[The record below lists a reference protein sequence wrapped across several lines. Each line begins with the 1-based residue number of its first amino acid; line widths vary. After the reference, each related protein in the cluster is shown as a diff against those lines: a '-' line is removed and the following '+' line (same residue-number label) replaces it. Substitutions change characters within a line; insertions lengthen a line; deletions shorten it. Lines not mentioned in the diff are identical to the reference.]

1 MDESP
6 GKEHVAFTN
15 WAISKG
21 IEINGIAPARFP
33 GRRLGMIAT
42 KTIEEGE
49 IMLTVPQT
57 AMLSIDSIPSSFVDL
72 FPEGTSIHGILA
84 AYLTHGDTKTL
95 KGIDAWR
102 NVWPNWQELEDSTPI
117 LWPSHLRRSN
127 SAFEDEDNSSTPS
140 LLPPSVSGLWNS
152 FEKVPVGVDYDTRY
166 QNMLGKEEKRLTHAW
181 EQVLSV
187 FPKTEWKTFA
197 YYWLIINSRSFY
209 YISPGKD
216 EPEDW
221 NDAIA
226 MVPYADYFNHE
237 DNAACEV
244 RFDHIDYTFRATKRY
259 EKGSEV
265 YMSYGAHSNDF
276 LFVEYGFFLDK
287 NESDSIYLDDIIFQ
301 DLTITDKKE
310 LVHQDCFGNFE
321 VTETGVNASTE
332 TAACLKYM
340 SKRDFRIY
348 VEGRSKRAFDAGKS
362 AEVIRS
368 WIGVYLGECERT
380 MEIIGSML
388 EKLGGSRRRS
398 SVGEKWEKGRLE
410 MLLSRWGQIKR
421 ICEKAIGAVGQGE

>member
-1 MDESP
+1 
-6 GKEHVAFTN
+6 
-15 WAISKG
+15 
-21 IEINGIAPARFP
+21 
-33 GRRLGMIAT
+33 
-42 KTIEEGE
+42 
-49 IMLTVPQT
+49 MLTVPQT

-72 FPEGTSIHGILA
+72 FPDGTSIHGILA
-84 AYLTHGDTKTL
+84 AYLTHGDVKTL
-95 KGIDAWR
+95 KEIDAWR

-117 LWPSHLRRSN
+117 LWPAHLRRSN
-127 SAFEDEDNSSTPS
+127 SAYEDEDNSSTPS

-166 QNMLGKEEKRLTHAW
+166 QNMLAQEEKRLRHAW

-237 DNAACEV
+237 DNAV
-244 RFDHIDYTFRATKRY
+244 K
-259 EKGSEV
+259 KGSEV

-276 LFVEYGFFLDK
+276 LFVEYGFFLDN

-321 VTETGVNASTE
+321 VTETGVDARIE

-348 VEGRSKRAFDAGKS
+348 IEGRSKRAFDVEKS
-362 AEVIRS
+362 AEVIRG
-368 WIGVYLGECERT
+368 WIGVYLEECERT

-388 EKLGGSRRRS
+388 ERLGGSRRRS
-398 SVGEKWEKGRLE
+398 SDGKKWEKGRLE
-410 MLLSRWGQIKR
+410 MLLSRWGQIKQ
-421 ICEKAIGAVGQGE
+421 ICEKAINAVGQSG

>member
-1 MDESP
+1 
-6 GKEHVAFTN
+6 
-15 WAISKG
+15 
-21 IEINGIAPARFP
+21 
-33 GRRLGMIAT
+33 
-42 KTIEEGE
+42 
-49 IMLTVPQT
+49 MLTVPQT
-57 AMLSIDSIPSSFVDL
+57 AMLSIDSIPSSFVGL
-72 FPEGTSIHGILA
+72 FQEGTSIHGILA
-84 AYLTHGDTKTL
+84 AYLTHGDAKTL

-117 LWPSHLRRSN
+117 LWPPHLRRSN
-127 SAFEDEDNSSTPS
+127 STLEDEDNSSAPS

-152 FEKVPVGVDYDTRY
+152 FKKVPVGVDYDTRY
-166 QNMLGKEEKRLTHAW
+166 QNMLAQEEKRLTHAW

-237 DNAACEV
+237 DNATL
-244 RFDHIDYTFRATKRY
+244 RKLTTPI

-321 VTETGVNASTE
+321 VTETGVNTSTE

-348 VEGRSKRAFDAGKS
+348 IEGRSKRAFDAGKS
-362 AEVIRS
+362 AEVIRG

-410 MLLSRWGQIKR
+410 MLLSRWGQVKR
-421 ICEKAIGAVGQGE
+421 ICEKAISAVGQGE